1 MTMTTT
7 ALDLH
12 RAYGAAHQ
20 ATRDLLAIGDEL
32 PPRARD
38 IVETL
43 ALILGVDDPHEDGA
57 RTAEQVSA

>member
-1 MTMTTT
+1 MTATDTP
-7 ALDLH
+7 DLH

-20 ATRDLLAIGDEL
+20 ATRDLLRISPDL

-43 ALILGVDDPHEDGA
+43 ALILGVDDPYEDG
-57 RTAEQVSA
+57 QP

>member
-1 MTMTTT
+1 MTTT

-20 ATRDLLAIGDEL
+20 ATRDLLRISPDL

-43 ALILGVDDPHEDGA
+43 ALILGVDDPYEDG
-57 RTAEQVSA
+57 QP

>member
-1 MTMTTT
+1 MRQPTIPPLTT
-7 ALDLH
+7 LDLH

-20 ATRDLLAIGDEL
+20 ATRDLLRISPDL

-43 ALILGVDDPHEDGA
+43 ALVLGVDDPHEDG
-57 RTAEQVSA
+57 QS